1 MTKGY
6 TEEQLKEWQ
15 VEAFNKIH
23 WQISHADV
31 ILTED
36 MFEDEQVYDF
46 EALFYRLRDI
56 IYEFEDTY
64 MSAELEKENEG
75 WRIQ

>member
-1 MTKGY
+1 MVEEYTK
-6 TEEQLKEWQ
+6 EQLKEWQ

-36 MFEDEQVYDF
+36 MYEDEQVYDF

-56 IYEFEDTY
+56 IYEFEDTH
-64 MSAELEKENEG
+64 MSAQSYKKK
-75 WRIQ
+75 